1 MATNAAPD
9 PEPAMEEPSKTAA
22 DRGPDEPARALAVY
36 VARKRK
42 LSEEMEALRARSA
55 EGELT
60 LREAIVVLGVRA
72 YTLLL
77 ILLSLPFITPIPLPG
92 LSTPFGLAVGL
103 IALRLML
110 GQKPWLPERV
120 LSRPIPPGFFGKVFK
135 FAAGVIRFLEK
146 LLRPRLTFLTDTVLL
161 YRTHAALM
169 LLAAAA
175 LLLPLPI
182 PFTNTFPAWTII
194 LVAAGLLERDG
205 FFILGGYIAFAAGVL
220 YFVFLGEAA
229 QRSMMWLK
237 DWVLSW
243 WQ

>member
-1 MATNAAPD
+1 MATNAV
-9 PEPAMEEPSKTAA
+9 PEPERPEETPVDTS
-22 DRGPDEPARALAVY
+22 RALTVY
-36 VARKRK
+36 VTRRRK
-42 LSEEMEALRARSA
+42 LSEEMEALKARSA

-110 GQKPWLPERV
+110 GQKPWLPAKV
-120 LSRPIPPGFFGKVFK
+120 LDRSIPPGFFGKVFK

-205 FFILGGYIAFAAGVL
+205 LFILGGYVAFAAGVL
-220 YFVFLGEAA
+220 YFVFLGEAT
-229 QRSMMWLK
+229 QRAVVWLK

-243 WQ
+243 W

>member
-1 MATNAAPD
+1 MATNAAPESEK
-9 PEPAMEEPSKTAA
+9 PEETTGELPLENAN
-22 DRGPDEPARALAVY
+22 ALTVY

-42 LSEEMEALRARSA
+42 LSDEMEALKARSA

-77 ILLSLPFITPIPLPG
+77 VLLSLPFITPIPLPG
-92 LSTPFGLAVGL
+92 LSIPFGLTVSL
-103 IALRLML
+103 ISVRLML
-110 GQKPWLPERV
+110 GQKPWLPER
-120 LSRPIPPGFFGKVFK
+120 LLNRPIPSGFFGKVFK
-135 FAAGVIRFLEK
+135 FASWAIRFLEK
-146 LLRPRLTFLTDTVLL
+146 FLRPRLTFLTDTVLL
-161 YRTHAALM
+161 YRTHALLM
-169 LLAAAA
+169 MIAGVA

-194 LVAAGLLERDG
+194 LVSAGLLERDG
-205 FFILGGYIAFAAGVL
+205 LFILGGYIAFAAGVL

-229 QRSMMWLK
+229 QRGTIWLK

-243 WQ
+243 W

>member
-1 MATNAAPD
+1 MATNAAPE
-9 PEPAMEEPSKTAA
+9 PERPEETTGELPLE
-22 DRGPDEPARALAVY
+22 DARALTVY
-36 VARKRK
+36 VTRKRK
-42 LSEEMEALRARSA
+42 LSEEMDALKARSA

-110 GQKPWLPERV
+110 GQKPWLPEKV
-120 LSRPIPPGFFGKVFK
+120 LGRPIPPGFFGKVFK
-135 FAAGVIRFLEK
+135 FAAWIIRFLEK
-146 LLRPRLTFLTDTVLL
+146 LLRPRLTFLTDTVFL
-161 YRTHAALM
+161 YRTHAGLM

-205 FFILGGYIAFAAGVL
+205 FFILAGYIAFAAGVL

-229 QRSMMWLK
+229 QRTTIWLK

-243 WQ
+243 W

>member
-1 MATNAAPD
+1 MATNAAPE
-9 PEPAMEEPSKTAA
+9 PESPSKSAA
-22 DRGPDEPARALAVY
+22 EAALGATNALAVY
-36 VARKRK
+36 VTHKRK
-42 LSEEMEALRARSA
+42 LSEEMQALKTHAG

-110 GQKPWLPERV
+110 GQKPWLPEKI
-120 LSRPIPPGFFGKVFK
+120 LSRPIPPGFFGKVFT
-135 FAAGVIRFLEK
+135 FAAGIIRLLEK
-146 LLRPRLTFLTDTVLL
+146 LLRPRLTFLTDTVVL
-161 YRTHAALM
+161 YRTHAGLM
-169 LLAAAA
+169 MLAALA

-194 LVAAGLLERDG
+194 FVAAGLLERDG
-205 FFILGGYIAFAAGVL
+205 FFILGGYLVFAAGVL

-229 QRSMMWLK
+229 QRMMVWLK

-243 WQ
+243 WG

>member
-1 MATNAAPD
+1 MATNAAP
-9 PEPAMEEPSKTAA
+9 EPNSSEELPLES
-22 DRGPDEPARALAVY
+22 ARALTVY
-36 VARKRK
+36 VTRKRK
-42 LSEEMEALRARSA
+42 LSEEMEALKARSS

-110 GQKPWLPERV
+110 GQKPWLPEKV

-135 FAAGVIRFLEK
+135 FAAWIIRVLEK
-146 LLRPRLTFLTDTVLL
+146 LLKPRLTFLTDTVLL
-161 YRTHAALM
+161 YRTHAGLM
-169 LLAAAA
+169 MLAAAA

-229 QRSMMWLK
+229 QRAMIWLK

-243 WQ
+243 W

>member
-1 MATNAAPD
+1 MWSFMATNAV
-9 PEPAMEEPSKTAA
+9 PEPERPEETPVDAS
-22 DRGPDEPARALAVY
+22 RALTVY
-36 VARKRK
+36 VTRRRK
-42 LSEEMEALRARSA
+42 LSEEMEALKARSA

-110 GQKPWLPERV
+110 GQKPWLPAKV
-120 LSRPIPPGFFGKVFK
+120 LDRSIPPGFFGKVFK

-205 FFILGGYIAFAAGVL
+205 LFILGGYVAFAAGVL
-220 YFVFLGEAA
+220 YFVFLGEAT
-229 QRSMMWLK
+229 QRAVVWLK

-243 WQ
+243 W

>member
-1 MATNAAPD
+1 MATNAAPE
-9 PEPAMEEPSKTAA
+9 PEPREETTGELPL
-22 DRGPDEPARALAVY
+22 ENARALTVY
-36 VARKRK
+36 VTRKRK
-42 LSEEMEALRARSA
+42 LSEEMEALKTRSA

-110 GQKPWLPERV
+110 GQKPWLPEKV
-120 LSRPIPPGFFGKVFK
+120 LSSPIPPGFFGKVFK
-135 FAAGVIRFLEK
+135 FAAWIIRFLEK
-146 LLRPRLTFLTDTVLL
+146 LLKPRLTFLTDTVFL
-161 YRTHAALM
+161 YRTHAGLM
-169 LLAAAA
+169 MLAAAA

-229 QRSMMWLK
+229 QRAMFWLK

-243 WQ
+243 WA

>member
-1 MATNAAPD
+1 MATNAV
-9 PEPAMEEPSKTAA
+9 PEPERPEETPVDAS
-22 DRGPDEPARALAVY
+22 RALTVY
-36 VARKRK
+36 VTRRRK
-42 LSEEMEALRARSA
+42 LSEEMEALKARSA

-110 GQKPWLPERV
+110 GQKPWLPAKV
-120 LSRPIPPGFFGKVFK
+120 LDRSIPPGFFGKVFK

-205 FFILGGYIAFAAGVL
+205 LFILGGYVAFAAGVL
-220 YFVFLGEAA
+220 YFVFLGEAT
-229 QRSMMWLK
+229 QRAVVWLK

-243 WQ
+243 W

>member
-1 MATNAAPD
+1 MATNAAPE
-9 PEPAMEEPSKTAA
+9 PEQPEGTGELPLES
-22 DRGPDEPARALAVY
+22 PRALTVY
-36 VARKRK
+36 VARRRK
-42 LSEEMEALRARSA
+42 LSEEMEALKARSA

-92 LSTPFGLAVGL
+92 LSTPFGVAVGL

-110 GQKPWLPERV
+110 GQKPWLPEKV
-120 LSRPIPPGFFGKVFK
+120 LNRPIPPGFFGKVFK

-146 LLRPRLTFLTDTVLL
+146 LLKPRLTFLTDTVIL

-169 LLAAAA
+169 LVAALA

-205 FFILGGYIAFAAGVL
+205 LFILGGYLAFAAGVL
-220 YFVFLGEAA
+220 YFVFLGEAT
-229 QRSMMWLK
+229 QRALVWLK
-237 DWVLSW
+237 DWVVSW
-243 WQ
+243 W

>member
-1 MATNAAPD
+1 MATNAAPES
-9 PEPAMEEPSKTAA
+9 EPREQAPTETAN
-22 DRGPDEPARALAVY
+22 ALTVY
-36 VARKRK
+36 VAHKRK
-42 LSEEMEALRARSA
+42 LSEEMEALKARSA

-135 FAAGVIRFLEK
+135 FAAWIIRFLEK
-146 LLRPRLTFLTDTVLL
+146 LLRPRLTFLTDTVFL
-161 YRTHAALM
+161 YRTHAGLM
-169 LLAAAA
+169 MVAAAA

-229 QRSMMWLK
+229 QRSMVWLK

-243 WQ
+243 W

>member
-1 MATNAAPD
+1 MATNAAP
-9 PEPAMEEPSKTAA
+9 EPDSSEELPLES
-22 DRGPDEPARALAVY
+22 ARALTVY
-36 VARKRK
+36 VTRKRK
-42 LSEEMEALRARSA
+42 LSEEMEALKARSA
-55 EGELT
+55 EGVLT

-110 GQKPWLPERV
+110 GQKPWLPENV

-135 FAAGVIRFLEK
+135 FAAGVIRILEK
-146 LLRPRLTFLTDTVLL
+146 LLRPRLTFLTDTVAL
-161 YRTHAALM
+161 YRMHAGLM
-169 LLAAAA
+169 LLAALA

-205 FFILGGYIAFAAGVL
+205 FFILGGYLAFAAGVF
-220 YFVFLGEAA
+220 YFIFLGEAT
-229 QRSMMWLK
+229 QRLLVMIK

-243 WQ
+243 W

>member
-1 MATNAAPD
+1 
-9 PEPAMEEPSKTAA
+9 
-22 DRGPDEPARALAVY
+22 
-36 VARKRK
+36 
-42 LSEEMEALRARSA
+42 
-55 EGELT
+55 
-60 LREAIVVLGVRA
+60 VLGVRA

-120 LSRPIPPGFFGKVFK
+120 LNRPIPPGFFGRVFK

-146 LLRPRLTFLTDTVLL
+146 LLKPRLTFLTDTVFL

-169 LLAAAA
+169 MLAAAA

-229 QRSMMWLK
+229 QRTVVWLK

-243 WQ
+243 W

>member
-1 MATNAAPD
+1 MATNAAPE
-9 PEPAMEEPSKTAA
+9 PEMPEEAPVDTS
-22 DRGPDEPARALAVY
+22 RALIVY
-36 VARKRK
+36 VTRKRK
-42 LSEEMEALRARSA
+42 LSEEMEALRIRSE
-55 EGELT
+55 EGALT

-110 GQKPWLPERV
+110 GQKPWLPEKV
-120 LSRPIPPGFFGKVFK
+120 LGRQIPPGFFGKVFK
-135 FAAGVIRFLEK
+135 FAAGVVRILEK
-146 LLRPRLTFLTDTVLL
+146 MLKPRLTFLTDTVPL

-169 LLAAAA
+169 LLAALA

-205 FFILGGYIAFAAGVL
+205 LFILGGYVAFAAGVF

-229 QRSMMWLK
+229 QRLMVMAK
-237 DWVLSW
+237 DWILSW
-243 WQ
+243 W

>member
-1 MATNAAPD
+1 MATPAAPEPPSERAAE
-9 PEPAMEEPSKTAA
+9 PEAPPAAA
-22 DRGPDEPARALAVY
+22 NALAVY
-36 VARKRK
+36 VTHRQK
-42 LSEEMEALRARSA
+42 LSEEMAALKTRSA

-92 LSTPFGLAVGL
+92 LSTPFGVAVAF

-110 GQKPWLPERV
+110 GRKPWLPEKI
-120 LSRPIPPGFFGKVFK
+120 LSRPIPPGFFGKVFA
-135 FAAGVIRFLEK
+135 FAAWTIRLLEK
-146 LLRPRLTFLTDTVLL
+146 MLKPRLTFLTDTVPL
-161 YRTHAALM
+161 YRMHAALM
-169 LLAAAA
+169 VLAAVV
-175 LLLPLPI
+175 LLLPLFI

-205 FFILGGYIAFAAGVL
+205 LFILGGYVAFALGVL
-220 YFVFLGEAA
+220 YFIFLGEAT
-229 QRSMMWLK
+229 QRLLLWLK

-243 WQ
+243 W